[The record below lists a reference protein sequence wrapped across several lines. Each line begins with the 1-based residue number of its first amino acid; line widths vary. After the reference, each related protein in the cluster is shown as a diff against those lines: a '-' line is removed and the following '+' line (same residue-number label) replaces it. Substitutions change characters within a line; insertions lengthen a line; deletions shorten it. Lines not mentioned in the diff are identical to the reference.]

1 MKAITEKVSYLQ
13 GLYEGLN
20 VSDSGPNGKI
30 ISGMLQVM
38 EEMADIVEA
47 MQQEIGSLQEYMDDM
62 DDEILELEEK
72 IWGTETDD
80 QDIVEL
86 KCLNCGEQLYFET
99 CILDDEDVLE
109 ITCPNCNT
117 VVYIN
122 DGSFDFETYDEEDF
136 SSRERANEKSSH
148 PKSTNSEL

>member
-1 MKAITEKVSYLQ
+1 MKSITEKVSYLQ

-20 VSDSGPNGKI
+20 VSDSGSSGKI

-38 EEMADIVEA
+38 EEMADTVEA
-47 MQQEIGSLQEYMDDM
+47 MQQEISNLQEYIDDM

-72 IWGTETDD
+72 IWGTDSDD

-86 KCLNCGEQLYFET
+86 KCLKCGEQLYFET
-99 CILDDEDVLE
+99 HILDDDDVLE

-117 VVYIN
+117 VVYVN
-122 DGSFDFETYDEEDF
+122 DGSFDFETYDEDEEYN
-136 SSRERANEKSSH
+136 RQ
-148 PKSTNSEL
+148 

>member
-1 MKAITEKVSYLQ
+1 MKGITEKVSYLQ
-13 GLYEGLN
+13 GLCEGLN

-47 MQQEIGSLQEYMDDM
+47 MQQEINSLQEYIEDM

-86 KCLNCGEQLYFET
+86 KCLNCGEHLYFET

-117 VVYIN
+117 VVYVN
-122 DGSFDFETYDEEDF
+122 DGSFDFDTYDDNDDF
-136 SSRERANEKSSH
+136 SSKAMENEHS
-148 PKSTNSEL
+148 